1 MKAER
6 PARLVLP
13 PRVAPGSPA
22 RRGRGA
28 AGARG
33 KTPAPAADA
42 LETGAPGAIAVFE
55 ALRAHRLALAR
66 DQGVPPY
73 VVASDRTLRE
83 LALLQPRTI
92 DALLSV
98 HGIGAAKAER
108 YGRGFL
114 DMIARAVPSRG

>member
-1 MKAER
+1 
-6 PARLVLP
+6 
-13 PRVAPGSPA
+13 
-22 RRGRGA
+22 
-28 AGARG
+28 
-33 KTPAPAADA
+33 
-42 LETGAPGAIAVFE
+42 VFE

-83 LALLQPRTI
+83 LALEQPRTI

-98 HGIGAAKAER
+98 HGIGPAKAER

-114 DMIARAVPSRG
+114 DVIDRAAPRHG